1 MKRTMAM
8 KRRSNYTWIIRLIAA
23 LAVVIAA
30 CTQMGMVYHTDETYI
45 SVKIHSGDTVWQIA
59 SAAASPETDVR
70 DVVDEIMDINHIRH
84 SDDIYPGQVL
94 QVPVESSRADTVK
107 EVLHGQ

>member
-30 CTQMGMVYHTDETYI
+30 CTQMGMVCIWKYPH
-45 SVKIHSGDTVWQIA
+45 
-59 SAAASPETDVR
+59 R
-70 DVVDEIMDINHIRH
+70 DGGADCDGKSRNHFVVI
-84 SDDIYPGQVL
+84 L
-94 QVPVESSRADTVK
+94 
-107 EVLHGQ
+107 